1 MTVQEAYNKILPLL
15 EYYIV
20 ADLFTAQGTKE
31 QAFLNDS
38 SIEKQI
44 NEITSSMPYELSDA
58 EIIELNRRLLTEGKN
73 IFNYFDTN
81 INALSKRKED
91 LDIALPTLVEE
102 APELWADILDQSR
115 MTDAER
121 EYEEWIQSQAGVA
134 EILGND
140 LSQEQIQI
148 AVANLMTGQFYG
160 ISGNPAI
167 GRRDISGSGTIPLF
181 TYGMETNL
189 YSDPHIQKNGQT
201 WLQDVQ
207 LRLIELGLL
216 GDYVGQEDRTIF
228 TPNQLDQATI
238 NALED
243 LMGTLN
249 RSGQYLPGASQ
260 LLKDM
265 TELGL
270 DTGAF
275 ETALGSGD
283 SATISQFFADV
294 ASSNDAKK
302 LFHNYLIQGADKL
315 IKDKKRMGA
324 DMQIIITPSYEAR
337 MADAKSQWFSL
348 TGSMMNPYLAAVAAQ
363 EVGKIYEDV
372 QMSEGKYMGAFG
384 LASSIY
390 KKAQQDRV
398 AANAPSSVVKPMSDP
413 LQLIEQK
420 ITETI
425 SKMAI
430 EDNAAFSEGSTQR
443 NYGTNLWAL
452 LSSLG

>member
-140 LSQEQIQI
+140 LSQQQIQI

-283 SATISQFFADV
+283 SATISQFFADI
-294 ASSNDAKK
+294 ASSSDAKK